1 MTPYSRRRYEMRKDG
16 GESQDV
22 EAPRAVLFVRGTAAV
37 STSLEVRTRDPGP
50 RLHDPLGLLTGRP
63 SVLGRFGWSWASG
76 WAFSGLGGWG
86 AAGPEREARRPAKG
100 APDLWAFNQTWEEND
115 TAFSSRDM
123 GHGGVE
129 VGEVDSLPNAETG
142 RRDGG
147 HPSIHPP
154 SPLPY
159 PESLADEV
167 LGAVAAAPAKPN
179 TMERVGTAHV
189 PDSWAPLPPSS
200 SAAPAALASALP
212 PPALP
217 TLMPVLFAGADAYVI
232 HRDMRMEL
240 ASTRRKPRPGPFFG
254 RAGQGHMHTRLRGR
268 EEACDTSVTVQA
280 TKHPTARL
288 DPKCAS
294 LPLRRLRNIPRSSS
308 ASTTVDEP
316 WIPSPPLSSRLEE
329 CCADNISSADLPVRP
344 QQPVAETRQPAAAAA
359 TTQGIGAGRHT
370 TEREEIL
377 RIKCQLPATTPLVL
391 PQAALQ
397 TPPFPPTLDAALTR
411 PRIQY
416 LGQQST
422 APALSPPS
430 ERKKRKI
437 GEPWIAASPV
447 QQPRLPNA
455 HGAAHNQTEW

>member
-1 MTPYSRRRYEMRKDG
+1 
-16 GESQDV
+16 
-22 EAPRAVLFVRGTAAV
+22 
-37 STSLEVRTRDPGP
+37 
-50 RLHDPLGLLTGRP
+50 
-63 SVLGRFGWSWASG
+63 
-76 WAFSGLGGWG
+76 
-86 AAGPEREARRPAKG
+86 
-100 APDLWAFNQTWEEND
+100 
-115 TAFSSRDM
+115 
-123 GHGGVE
+123 
-129 VGEVDSLPNAETG
+129 
-142 RRDGG
+142 
-147 HPSIHPP
+147 
-154 SPLPY
+154 
-159 PESLADEV
+159 
-167 LGAVAAAPAKPN
+167 
-179 TMERVGTAHV
+179 MERVGTAHV
-189 PDSWAPLPPSS
+189 PDSWAPSPKLKRSPRRPGLR
-200 SAAPAALASALP
+200 LASARFAHARTTTASAILVNSV
-212 PPALP
+212 AK
-217 TLMPVLFAGADAYVI
+217 MPVLFAGADAYVI

-288 DPKCAS
+288 DPKAMD
-294 LPLRRLRNIPRSSS
+294 PL
-308 ASTTVDEP
+308 
-316 WIPSPPLSSRLEE
+316 PPLSSRLEE

-422 APALSPPS
+422 ARALSPQAR
-430 ERKKRKI
+430 ERKEKLVNHGSPPRPCSSPGCQMPTGPPTIKRN
-437 GEPWIAASPV
+437 GDGPPRPGASA
-447 QQPRLPNA
+447 LPNKPLPSLA
-455 HGAAHNQTEW
+455 LMRLSAPLS